1 MTAADAG
8 AEPRSEGRLHRI
20 LATLAASPAPNPGR
34 LCAVAAT
41 SVGMAGAGVMVG
53 NGRLRAPL
61 CASDAI
67 AAEVDDLH
75 FTLGEGPGVDAHRT
89 GVPVAEPDVADP
101 LRARWPSFTPLAVDA
116 GATALFSF
124 PLRVGG
130 IRLGAL
136 TLYRGRP
143 GRLTDDQHAD
153 ALVMADVV
161 VGAVLA
167 HQAGARSGD
176 LAVELEALSASRSE
190 VHQASGVVSV
200 QLGVSVADAL
210 LRLRAHAYA
219 EGRALS
225 DVARN
230 VVAGRLRLSE

>member
-1 MTAADAG
+1 V
-8 AEPRSEGRLHRI
+8 
-20 LATLAASPAPNPGR
+20 
-34 LCAVAAT
+34 CAVAAT
-41 SVGMAGAGVMVG
+41 VVGVAGAGVILG
-53 NGRLRAPL
+53 DGRLRAPL
-61 CASDAI
+61 CASDPV
-67 AAEVDDLH
+67 AARVDDLH
-75 FTLGEGPGVDAHRT
+75 FTLGEGPAVDAHRT
-89 GVPVAEPDVADP
+89 GVPAAEPDTAGP
-101 LRARWPSFTPLAVDA
+101 LRARWPSFGPLAVDT
-116 GATALFSF
+116 GAAALFSF

-130 IRLGAL
+130 VRLGAM

-153 ALVMADVV
+153 ALAMADIV

-167 HQAGARSGD
+167 HQAGADPGD
-176 LAVELEALSASRSE
+176 LASELEALSSSRAE

-225 DVARN
+225 DVARD